1 MSLNGGHPTAVT
13 SADGRENR
21 AVSWLVGGTADRE
34 RLLDM
39 DRRLRP
45 VRLRTFVLLA
55 LALLVAAPW
64 VGWWTFLPL
73 TVAGLLFRLAEKR
86 LEGAAHPE
94 YWMLAAW
101 VGAEAVIAASLA
113 LTGGAALV
121 MLALLAVPVVTLS
134 ARFSTRGVVA
144 GVAVVVVLMLAV
156 AFGADAGAVTANP
169 PLLIA
174 PVTVA
179 IAVAILSTALM
190 WSDVEHRGKAGIDP
204 LTGLLN
210 RASLESRVAELEQ
223 QSQLTKEPVGVV
235 ALDVNEFKKVNDR
248 EGHLAGDCVLV
259 EVAEVLR
266 RELRAFD
273 AAYRPG
279 GDEFVVLIPGADL
292 DGARIV
298 GVKLHSAVNAT
309 LRRGSG
315 ASVSC
320 GASGSAPGEPFTFE
334 RVFASA
340 DRALY
345 RAKPAGGFASEPSG
359 SSQVYGGESS

>member
-1 MSLNGGHPTAVT
+1 MV
-13 SADGRENR
+13 
-21 AVSWLVGGTADRE
+21 
-34 RLLDM
+34 
-39 DRRLRP
+39 
-45 VRLRTFVLLA
+45 LA
-55 LALLVAAPW
+55 LALLAAAPW
-64 VGWWTFLPL
+64 VGWWTFVSLV
-73 TVAGLLFRLAEKR
+73 VAGLIFRLAEKR

-94 YWMLAAW
+94 YWMFGAW

-113 LTGGAALV
+113 LTGSAALV
-121 MLALLAVPVVTLS
+121 MLSLLAVPVVTLS
-134 ARFSTRGVVA
+134 ARFSTRGVGT
-144 GVAVVVVLMLAV
+144 GVAVAV
-156 AFGADAGAVTANP
+156 ALMIAVAYGTDGGAVAANP

-174 PVTVA
+174 PVAVA
-179 IAVAILSTALM
+179 IAVAMLSTALM

-204 LTGLLN
+204 LTGLPN

-235 ALDVNEFKKVNDR
+235 ALDVNEFKRVNDR

-279 GDEFVVLIPGADL
+279 GDEFVVLIPGGDL
-292 DGARIV
+292 EEARIV
-298 GVKLHSAVNAT
+298 GVMLHSAINAT
-309 LRRGSG
+309 LRQGSR

-320 GASGSAPGEPFTFE
+320 GASGSAQGEPFVFE
-334 RVFASA
+334 RVFGCA

-345 RAKPAGGFASEPSG
+345 RAKANGGFASERSAG
-359 SSQVYGGESS
+359 LEIYGRDSS